1 MKMREVVGAF
11 GSFSKLS
18 EALEELCSEGIAPDR
33 VCVATAWSSGTKSPS
48 FSTVNIDS
56 VKLSAPRVRS
66 TSLSLIEV
74 LADASLTHMPTLDG
88 PACQLRNDSA
98 INNSRRPDQ
107 AGRPIFG
114 MRVNILLASRR
125 PFDERQRQPLCRAVG
140 QRLPMKG
147 LLWARLVFC
156 LRSEGLLG
164 RRGGGRIRWRAR
176 FQRIYRFF
184 RQHNRFVACSGV
196 GD

>member
-33 VCVATAWSSGTKSPS
+33 VRVATACAPPSSGFPQSM
-48 FSTVNIDS
+48 DS
-56 VKLSAPRVRS
+56 QSAA
-66 TSLSLIEV
+66 THSLSLIAV

-107 AGRPIFG
+107 AGRSIFG

-125 PFDERQRQPLCRAVG
+125 PFDERQKQPCGAPSASG
-140 QRLPMKG
+140 
-147 LLWARLVFC
+147 
-156 LRSEGLLG
+156 
-164 RRGGGRIRWRAR
+164 
-176 FQRIYRFF
+176 FQ
-184 RQHNRFVACSGV
+184 
-196 GD
+196 